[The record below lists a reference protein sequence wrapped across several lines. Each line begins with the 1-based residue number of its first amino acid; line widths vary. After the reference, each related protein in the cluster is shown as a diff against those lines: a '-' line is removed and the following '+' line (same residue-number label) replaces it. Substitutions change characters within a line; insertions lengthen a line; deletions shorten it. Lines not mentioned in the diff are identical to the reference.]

1 MVHIWDN
8 VLTDRQTD
16 RQIDK
21 KTIYFCVTRMN
32 RAYFAS
38 GFQEEDALF
47 LMQ

>member
-8 VLTDRQTD
+8 VLT
-16 RQIDK
+16 DK

-38 GFQEEDALF
+38 SFQEEDALF

>member
-8 VLTDRQTD
+8 VLTA
-16 RQIDK
+16 K

-38 GFQEEDALF
+38 GFQEEAKYALF